1 MKLSIKTQTIELTYE
16 DEYSNLL
23 EDVKKRLIEI
33 IHTIPIYNS
42 PTGIIDGSKIPG
54 LGNTF
59 TQAHGTDFPT
69 NNPKYVETAENFFF
83 NNLKDI
89 K

>member
-33 IHTIPIYNS
+33 IQNTIPVSNS
-42 PTGIIDGSKIPG
+42 S
-54 LGNTF
+54 
-59 TQAHGTDFPT
+59 PT
-69 NNPKYVETAENFFF
+69 NNPKYVGTAENFF

>member
-33 IHTIPIYNS
+33 IHAIPISNS

-54 LGNTF
+54 LGKTF

-69 NNPKYVETAENFFF
+69 NSSKYVGTVENFFSNS
-83 NNLKDI
+83 NNK
-89 K
+89 

>member
-1 MKLSIKTQTIELTYE
+1 MKLSIKTHTIELTYE

-33 IHTIPIYNS
+33 IHAIPISKS
-42 PTGIIDGSKIPG
+42 PIGIIDGSKIPG

-59 TQAHGTDFPT
+59 TQSHGTDFPIG
-69 NNPKYVETAENFFF
+69 NNSTYVGTVEDFFG
-83 NNLKDI
+83 K
-89 K
+89 

>member
-33 IHTIPIYNS
+33 IHTIPISNS
-42 PTGIIDGSKIPG
+42 
-54 LGNTF
+54 
-59 TQAHGTDFPT
+59 PT
-69 NNPKYVETAENFFF
+69 NNPKYVGTAENFF

>member
-1 MKLSIKTQTIELTYE
+1 MKLSIKTSSIELTYE

-33 IHTIPIYNS
+33 IHAIPISNS
-42 PTGIIDGSKIPG
+42 PIGVIDGSKIPG

-59 TQAHGTDFPT
+59 TQAHGTDFPK
-69 NNPKYVETAENFFF
+69 NMHPKYVGTVENFF
-83 NNLKDI
+83 NQTKD

>member
-42 PTGIIDGSKIPG
+42 S
-54 LGNTF
+54 
-59 TQAHGTDFPT
+59 PT
-69 NNPKYVETAENFFF
+69 NNPKYVETVENFF